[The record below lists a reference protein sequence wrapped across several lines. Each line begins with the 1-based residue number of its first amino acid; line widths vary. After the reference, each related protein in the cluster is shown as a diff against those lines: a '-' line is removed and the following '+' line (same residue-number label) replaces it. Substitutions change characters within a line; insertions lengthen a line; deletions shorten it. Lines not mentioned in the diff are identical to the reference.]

1 MAFQRFNRQNDIVEN
16 QRTIISS
23 GLWSAGSSTLTS
35 FYTQSLNGNITGSF
49 LDIYQEDPNLSGSA
63 EVHATGCAGFT
74 ISIRKL
80 DDRADG

>member
-1 MAFQRFNRQNDIVEN
+1 MAFQRFNRQNDVVEN

-49 LDIYQEDPNLSGSA
+49 LDIYQ
-63 EVHATGCAGFT
+63 
-74 ISIRKL
+74 
-80 DDRADG
+80 